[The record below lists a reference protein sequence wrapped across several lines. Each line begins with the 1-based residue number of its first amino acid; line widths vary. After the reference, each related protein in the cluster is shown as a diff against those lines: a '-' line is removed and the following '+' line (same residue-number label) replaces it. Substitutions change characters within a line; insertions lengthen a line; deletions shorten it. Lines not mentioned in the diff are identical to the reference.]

1 MPTVR
6 DALVGAWRLRSFVF
20 VREDGHTINALGDR
34 PQGLLVYTATG
45 QMSAN
50 LQQRNRLVAHT
61 DDFRALT
68 AAETET
74 AFTGYNGYCGAFEVD
89 EEQKIVRH
97 KVEIAWFQN
106 FEGTEQVRHY
116 ELDGDVLTL
125 SAAPR
130 MLAGALHSTR
140 LVWDRVR

>member
-1 MPTVR
+1 M
-6 DALVGAWRLRSFVF
+6 GA
-20 VREDGHTINALGDR
+20 
-34 PQGLLVYTATG
+34 
-45 QMSAN
+45 
-50 LQQRNRLVAHT
+50 
-61 DDFRALT
+61 
-68 AAETET
+68 
-74 AFTGYNGYCGAFEVD
+74 
-89 EEQKIVRH
+89 H

-140 LVWDRVR
+140 LIWDRVR